1 MLVHDVVGLFSAAMC
16 SSVVVMLYLPFR
28 LSSLICGAT
37 DSHGIDFSF
46 LSFVFFSSGGCFNR
60 NEKNRTIIFYI
71 DKKDQTTVCSSTECS
86 RVECNMVVRCLHGT
100 AAEAAAAAA

>member
-46 LSFVFFSSGGCFNR
+46 LSFVFFP
-60 NEKNRTIIFYI
+60 
-71 DKKDQTTVCSSTECS
+71 V
-86 RVECNMVVRCLHGT
+86 
-100 AAEAAAAAA
+100 AAASIEMKRIEQSYFI